1 MTKSARG
8 MTVLELMIVLAIIG
22 GAAFLARTGFRM
34 VTKAD
39 LVESS
44 TELTA
49 IMRRTSQLAIT
60 HNELYRV
67 VIDFEKGIYVVENC
81 KGQTAIMRDEQLR
94 PDEDAKKRALEKGKD
109 QMIGLPPDAF
119 AAGDPD
125 EATRRVT
132 ALAGQHVAD
141 KTCSPATDSISG
153 DSKGK
158 GFIRALNGAKGIK
171 FKEIWVQHATDS
183 VTKGQVA
190 IYFFPNA
197 SAEKAVIELTDG
209 DAIFSV
215 LVYGMTG
222 RVELRDDKLHDVNE
236 HMLRNVM
243 GDRDQKREGD
253 K

>member
-1 MTKSARG
+1 

-39 LVESS
+39 LVENSG
-44 TELTA
+44 ELTA
-49 IMRRTSQLAIT
+49 IMRRASQLAVT
-60 HNELYRV
+60 HGELHRV
-67 VIDFEKGIYVVENC
+67 VIDLDKGVYVVERC
-81 KGQTAIMRDEQLR
+81 QGQTAIMRNEQLR
-94 PDEDAKKRALEKGKD
+94 VDEDAKKRAMERGHDRML
-109 QMIGLPPDAF
+109 GLPPDAF

-132 ALAGQHVAD
+132 ALAGEHIAD
-141 KTCSPATDSISG
+141 KTCVPASDSITG
-153 DSKGK
+153 DAKGK
-158 GFIRALNGAKGIK
+158 KWMRTLNVVKGIK
-171 FKEIWVQHATDS
+171 FKEIWVQHMTES

-190 IYFFPNA
+190 IYFFPN
-197 SAEKAVIELTDG
+197 SSSEKAVIELTDG

-222 RVELRDDKLHDVNE
+222 RVELRDEKLHSVDD

-243 GDRDQKREGD
+243 GDRDAKREDD